1 MRHIRNLLFGLCAL
15 PLFLSLSAAEEEL
28 PPDPLRDRARTG
40 ETAAQLQLANEF
52 FFGRNRPRNP
62 TLAAY
67 WFRQA
72 AEQGSPEGAYNFA
85 VCLERGWGAVQSANQ
100 AFSFYTRAAEA
111 GRPEARLA
119 RARLLYTGVKEEK
132 GDAGT
137 RPAIPA
143 EPEKALNE
151 LRRLSAE
158 NFVPAKFELVP
169 AKFELARLLASDRE
183 RRKSCAAELRARLE
197 EYAAQPNPEPKALL
211 LLAECRRD
219 GVGGSP
225 SMEHAADAVE
235 RAMMLGDADA
245 KALYARIL
253 EYGHG
258 RRPDPEQAFRLT
270 KEAAE
275 AGSRPALLRLGDY
288 KLTGDHLPHDPGGA
302 VECFRRAADA
312 GYPPA
317 FFKLGNAYAEGI
329 GVEKNPVR
337 AFEEFSKGARAGE
350 PRCQYRVGRC
360 YLDGTGIAAD
370 PAGAVYWFRSAI
382 GRGNVEAMRDLGRCL
397 LEGRGVE
404 KNEEEGAKLLS
415 AAAAA
420 GDRAAILMLNRN

>member
-1 MRHIRNLLFGLCAL
+1 MRNFRNLLFGFSAL
-15 PLFLSLSAAEEEL
+15 PLILSLAFAGEEL
-28 PPDPLRDRARTG
+28 PPDPLRTEALAG
-40 ETAAQLQLANEF
+40 EVNAQLRLANEF

-67 WFRQA
+67 WFRRA
-72 AEQGSPEGAYNFA
+72 AAQGSAEGAYNLA
-85 VCLERGWGAVQSANQ
+85 VCLERGWGTPKSVNQ
-100 AFSFYTRAAEA
+100 ACLFYEKAAQS

-119 RARLLYTGVKEEK
+119 WARLLYTGVREEKEEN
-132 GDAGT
+132 GT

-143 EPEKALNE
+143 EPVKALAE
-151 LRRLSAE
+151 LRKLCAE
-158 NFVPAKFELVP
+158 NFLP
-169 AKFELARLLASDRE
+169 AKFELARILAGDRE
-183 RRKSCAAELRARLE
+183 LRKSSAAELRARLE
-197 EYAAQPNPEPKALL
+197 EYASQPNPEPDALL

-219 GVGGSP
+219 GIGGTP
-225 SMEHAADAVE
+225 SMELAADAVE

-258 RRPDPEQAFRLT
+258 RRPDPERAFRLT

-288 KLTGDHLPHDPGGA
+288 KLAGDHLPHDPGGA
-302 VECFRRAADA
+302 MECFRRAADA

-329 GVEKNPVR
+329 GVEQDPVR
-337 AFEEFSKGARAGE
+337 AFEEFAKGARAGE
-350 PRCQYRVGRC
+350 PRCQYRLGRC

-420 GDRAAILMLNRN
+420 GDRTAILMLNRN

>member
-1 MRHIRNLLFGLCAL
+1 MAAMRNIRNLLFGLFAL
-15 PLFLSLSAAEEEL
+15 PLFLSLFAAEEEF
-28 PPDPLRDRARTG
+28 PPDPLRDRALAG
-40 ETAAQLQLANEF
+40 EVAAQLQLANEF

-67 WFRQA
+67 WFRRA
-72 AEQGSPEGAYNFA
+72 AELGSPEGTYNFA
-85 VCLERGWGAVQSANQ
+85 VCLERGWGVPQSENQ
-100 AFSFYTRAAEA
+100 AFSFYTKAAEA
-111 GRPEARLA
+111 GRPEARMR
-119 RARLLYTGVKEEK
+119 RARLLYSGVKEEK
-132 GDAGT
+132 GETGT

-143 EPEKALNE
+143 EPEKALEE
-151 LRRLSAE
+151 LRKLCGE
-158 NFVPAKFELVP
+158 NFAP
-169 AKFELARLLASDRE
+169 AKFELARLLAGDRE
-183 RRKSCAAELRARLE
+183 RRKSCAGELRARLE

-235 RAMMLGDADA
+235 RAMMLGDVDA

-258 RRPDPEQAFRLT
+258 RRPAPEQAFRLT

-288 KLTGDHLPHDPGGA
+288 KLTGEYLPHDPGGA
-302 VECFRRAADA
+302 VECFRRAAEA

-329 GVEKNPVR
+329 GVEKDPVR
-337 AFEEFSKGARAGE
+337 AFEEFAKGARAGE
-350 PRCQYRVGRC
+350 PRCQYRLGRC

-420 GDRAAILMLNRN
+420 GDRTAILMLNRN

>member
-72 AEQGSPEGAYNFA
+72 AGQGRPEGAYNFA

-143 EPEKALNE
+143 EPEKALDE

-158 NFVPAKFELVP
+158 NFVP

-350 PRCQYRVGRC
+350 SRCQYRVGRC

>member
-143 EPEKALNE
+143 EPEKALDE

-158 NFVPAKFELVP
+158 NFVP

-219 GVGGSP
+219 GIGGSP

-275 AGSRPALLRLGDY
+275 AGAPPPCCVWGTTSSPATICRTIRAARWSVSAVPRMRAIRPPSSSSATPMPKESAWKRILCAPSKSFPKVRVPVSPAVNIVWAAVTSTAPASRPIRPERS
-288 KLTGDHLPHDPGGA
+288 TGSA
-302 VECFRRAADA
+302 VRSAAA
-312 GYPPA
+312 MWKRCA
-317 FFKLGNAYAEGI
+317 ISAA
-329 GVEKNPVR
+329 V
-337 AFEEFSKGARAGE
+337 FSKGAASKRTKKRE
-350 PRCQYRVGRC
+350 PSCFPP
-360 YLDGTGIAAD
+360 LPPPAIA
-370 PAGAVYWFRSAI
+370 PPF
-382 GRGNVEAMRDLGRCL
+382 
-397 LEGRGVE
+397 
-404 KNEEEGAKLLS
+404 
-415 AAAAA
+415 
-420 GDRAAILMLNRN
+420 

>member
-85 VCLERGWGAVQSANQ
+85 ICLERGWGAVQSANQ

-158 NFVPAKFELVP
+158 NFVP

-275 AGSRPALLRLGDY
+275 AGSRLLRLGDY

>member
-1 MRHIRNLLFGLCAL
+1 MRRLRNTLFGLCAL
-15 PLFLSLSAAEEEL
+15 PLFLSLFAAEEEL
-28 PPDPLRDRARTG
+28 PPDPLRTSALAG
-40 ETAAQLQLANEF
+40 EVTAQLQLANEF

-67 WFRQA
+67 WFRRA
-72 AEQGSPEGAYNFA
+72 AEQGSAEGAYNFA
-85 VCLERGWGAVQSANQ
+85 VCLEHGWGVPKSANQ
-100 AFSFYTRAAEA
+100 AFLFHTKAAEA
-111 GRPEARLA
+111 GRQEARMR
-119 RARLLYTGVKEEK
+119 RALLLYSGVREEKEET
-132 GDAGT
+132 GT

-143 EPEKALNE
+143 EPEKALAE
-151 LRRLSAE
+151 LRKLCAE
-158 NFVPAKFELVP
+158 NFVP

-183 RRKSCAAELRARLE
+183 RRKLCAAELRARLE
-197 EYAAQPNPEPKALL
+197 EYASQPNPEPKALL

-219 GVGGSP
+219 GVGGAP
-225 SMEHAADAVE
+225 SMEHAADALE

-245 KALYARIL
+245 KALYARVL

-275 AGSRPALLRLGDY
+275 SGSRPALLRLGDY
-288 KLTGDHLPHDPGGA
+288 KLTGDYLPHDPGGA

-317 FFKLGNAYAEGI
+317 FFKLGSAYAEGI
-329 GVEKNPVR
+329 GVKQDPVR
-337 AFEEFSKGARAGE
+337 AFEEFAKGARAGE
-350 PRCQYRVGRC
+350 PRCQYRLGRC

-397 LEGRGVE
+397 LEGRGIE

-420 GDRAAILMLNRN
+420 GDRTAILMLNRN

>member
-1 MRHIRNLLFGLCAL
+1 MNSWRATRCRAGSKNSPPRWRRSGRRSPNSRRPNKPAFPKNGGNAEHPEPPVRTLRIAVLFVSFCRGGRAPAGPAARPRPRGGRW
-15 PLFLSLSAAEEEL
+15 PLSFNW
-28 PPDPLRDRARTG
+28 RT
-40 ETAAQLQLANEF
+40 NF

-67 WFRQA
+67 WFRRA
-72 AEQGSPEGAYNFA
+72 AELGSPEGTYNFA
-85 VCLERGWGAVQSANQ
+85 VCLERGWGVPQSENQ
-100 AFSFYTRAAEA
+100 AFSFYTKAAEA
-111 GRPEARLA
+111 GRPEARMR
-119 RARLLYTGVKEEK
+119 RARLLYSGVKEEK
-132 GDAGT
+132 RETGT

-143 EPEKALNE
+143 EPEKALEE
-151 LRRLSAE
+151 LRKLCGE
-158 NFVPAKFELVP
+158 NFAP
-169 AKFELARLLASDRE
+169 AKFELARLLAGDRE
-183 RRKSCAAELRARLE
+183 RRKSCAGELRARLE

-235 RAMMLGDADA
+235 RAMMLGDVDA

-258 RRPDPEQAFRLT
+258 RRPAPEQAFRLT

-288 KLTGDHLPHDPGGA
+288 KLTGEYLPHDPGGA
-302 VECFRRAADA
+302 VECFRRAAEA

-329 GVEKNPVR
+329 GVEKDPVR
-337 AFEEFSKGARAGE
+337 AFEEFAKGARAG
-350 PRCQYRVGRC
+350 G
-360 YLDGTGIAAD
+360 AALSI
-370 PAGAVYWFRSAI
+370 PAGA
-382 GRGNVEAMRDLGRCL
+382 L
-397 LEGRGVE
+397 LP
-404 KNEEEGAKLLS
+404 
-415 AAAAA
+415 
-420 GDRAAILMLNRN
+420 